1 LIKRRTLLDF
11 VASLATARVRRRFE
25 PQLPHAHGRAVT
37 ITTGD
42 GLKLAAWMVEPEAP
56 VGTVVL
62 GHGYRDDRRQLL
74 EPLVE
79 PLAGLGLRILA
90 IDFRGHGESDGERIT
105 IGAEEAKD
113 VPAVLDFA
121 ATLSG
126 PVSYVGFSM
135 GAAAYLLSGREAH
148 AAVLDSP
155 YDTLR
160 EAIGARLDRFFVPRR
175 VMEGVERLRDE
186 DGYPVIDSVRPID
199 AVAGLS
205 RPTLILFAPRDPWLP
220 GATRARFRAT
230 MSASCRFAVLAR
242 GMHQGHFDAEWRAR
256 VTTFLSEQYGGLS
269 PSR

>member
-1 LIKRRTLLDF
+1 
-11 VASLATARVRRRFE
+11 
-25 PQLPHAHGRAVT
+25 
-37 ITTGD
+37 
-42 GLKLAAWMVEPEAP
+42 
-56 VGTVVL
+56 L

-79 PLAGLGLRILA
+79 PLTALGLRTLA

-160 EAIGARLDRFFVPRR
+160 EAIGARLDRFFVPRSI
-175 VMEGVERLRDE
+175 MAGVERLRDE
-186 DGYPVIDSVRPID
+186 DGYPIIDAVRPID
-199 AVAGLS
+199 AVATLT

-220 GATRARFRAT
+220 AATRARFRAS

>member
-1 LIKRRTLLDF
+1 LPVRRRTLLDF
-11 VASLATARVRRRFE
+11 VAGMATARVRRRFD
-25 PQLPHAHGRAVT
+25 PHATGRALSIAT
-37 ITTGD
+37 PD
-42 GLKLAAWMVEPEAP
+42 GLTLRAWLVEPESAR
-56 VGTVVL
+56 GTVVL

-79 PLAGLGLRILA
+79 PLTALGLRTLA
-90 IDFRGHGESDGERIT
+90 IDFRGHGESDGDRIT

-113 VPAVLDFA
+113 IAPVLDLA
-121 ATLSG
+121 QSLSG

-148 AAVLDSP
+148 AVVLDSP

-160 EAIGARLDRFFVPRR
+160 EAIGARLDKFFVPRSI
-175 VMEGVERLRDE
+175 MEGVERLRDAE
-186 DGYPVIDSVRPID
+186 GYPVIDAVRPID
-199 AVAGLS
+199 AVSRLQ
-205 RPTLILFAPRDPWLP
+205 RPTLLLFAPRDPWLP
-220 GATRARFRAT
+220 AATRARFRAS

-269 PSR
+269 PAR